1 MNPKITDE
9 LIRKYLRQE
18 CTQEENEL
26 IENWLVDPKN
36 RARVNWL
43 MKSQWGEINPY
54 NLKDDIN
61 AHELLNKVHSAI
73 GDQKTVLPHHKSR
86 PWYNSQWVRIAAI
99 LLIPILSIGL
109 YYALDDSTRD
119 LNQITYS
126 YFENEPGRRSK
137 INLPDGSTVWLNA
150 DSKLSFPSRFLGDV
164 REVSLEGEAFFDVVE
179 NQELPFIVKTVDINV
194 RVLGTTFNVSA
205 FPEEPTVETTLVTGS
220 VALKKLGSDEDFL
233 RLEPNQKAFYSKLRQ
248 SFSIHD
254 VDPSYS
260 TSWKEGSLKFH
271 NSPFGEVV
279 KKLERWYGVE
289 IQYEQ
294 VLKDGHHLT
303 FTLTGESLEKILE
316 LMGSLIPIEYN
327 LEGKQVK
334 INSK

>member
-1 MNPKITDE
+1 MDPKITDQ

-18 CTQEENEL
+18 CTKEENEL
-26 IENWLVDPKN
+26 VEGWLVDPKN
-36 RARVNWL
+36 RVKVNRL

-54 NLKDDIN
+54 NLKDGIN
-61 AHELLNKVHSAI
+61 AHELLGKVHSTI
-73 GDQKTVLPHHKSR
+73 GDKEKPLPYHEAR
-86 PWYNSQWVRIAAI
+86 PWYKGQWARIAAI

-109 YYALDDSTRD
+109 YYTFDDFKSDPRRV
-119 LNQITYS
+119 TYS
-126 YFENEPGRRSK
+126 HFENEPGRRSK

-179 NQELPFIVKTVDINV
+179 NRELPFIVKTADIDV

-205 FPEEPTVETTLVTGS
+205 FPGEPTIETTLVTGS
-220 VALKKLGSDEDFL
+220 VALKKPGSKEDFL
-233 RLEPNQKAFYSKLRQ
+233 RLEPNQKAFYSKVRQ
-248 SFSIHD
+248 SFSIQD

-260 TSWKEGSLKFH
+260 TSWKEGRLKFH

-289 IQYEQ
+289 IQYDEA
-294 VLKDGHHLT
+294 LRDGHHLT
-303 FTLTGESLEKILE
+303 FTLTGESLEKILD
-316 LMGSLIPIEYN
+316 LMKSLISMEYN
-327 LEGKQVK
+327 IEGKQVK